1 MTFGVNALDWTSV
14 TQKMAE
20 TFRNEDATTDSSTE
34 FEPDYLI
41 TNGETDATGTL
52 VKLIASVDND
62 DISQWWQVENS
73 AGETTFYWVIPGQA
87 DWFREEY
94 QTYFS
99 ELPEEFTYSL
109 TAKVYPADVELPID
123 TENYLL
129 KEAEAALLSST
140 SLASVI
146 TSVTLDESLEALKN
160 AYNDLL
166 SGEQEEEE
174 EEVEDETT
182 TDDSTGGGLDG
193 ILDKLS
199 SSLDTLTGD
208 KAKNVGMKAAGVA
221 GGLLVVG
228 IFARFALGGK
238 KKPKTLGEQLD
249 IALGSGKE
257 LDN

>member
-20 TFRNEDATTDSSTE
+20 TFRNEE
-34 FEPDYLI
+34 VFEPDYLI
-41 TNGETDATGTL
+41 IVGDDDATGTP
-52 VKLIASVDND
+52 VKLVASVDND

-73 AGETTFYWVIPGQA
+73 AGETTFYWVVPKQT
-87 DWFREEY
+87 DWFREEF

-99 ELPEEFTYSL
+99 ELPEDFTYSI

-123 TENYLL
+123 TENYNL
-129 KEAEAALLSST
+129 KEAEVALLSST
-140 SLASVI
+140 SLSSVPS
-146 TSVTLDESLEALKN
+146 SVALDEVLDALQT

-166 SGEQEEEE
+166 SGEEEQEEEE

-182 TDDSTGGGLDG
+182 TDDSTGGWLDG
-193 ILDKLS
+193 ILDGLS

-221 GGLLVVG
+221 GALVVG
-228 IFARFALGGK
+228 GIFLRFTLGGK